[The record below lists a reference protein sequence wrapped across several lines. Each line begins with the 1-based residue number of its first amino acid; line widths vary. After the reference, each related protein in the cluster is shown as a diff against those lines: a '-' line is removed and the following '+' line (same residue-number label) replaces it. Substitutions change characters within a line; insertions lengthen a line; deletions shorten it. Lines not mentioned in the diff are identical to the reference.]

1 MVRKGTKAMCHSP
14 FTKKEQN
21 KCQRQTPNAMRILN
35 NLILKKTGQSPSQ
48 TTASTATRSQRR
60 EAGAATKHTTKVY
73 TNNIVHAVCI
83 DRRKFGRQNKRHT
96 HAQSPGDINITT
108 TKKQGAAKEQGGDPN
123 TTRYSTAA
131 RQITYDDYIV
141 ILVNC

>member
-48 TTASTATRSQRR
+48 TSSIYGQSARGGRSNSNQTAVHT
-60 EAGAATKHTTKVY
+60 HTTRESRVPCQSPH
-73 TNNIVHAVCI
+73 NILTLTWYNTLHVCI
-83 DRRKFGRQNKRHT
+83 CMLFVEGKTKDTHT
-96 HAQSPGDINITT
+96 HSPRRHQHHLSLAMVTECRKRTGRSKHN
-108 TKKQGAAKEQGGDPN
+108 E
-123 TTRYSTAA
+123 
-131 RQITYDDYIV
+131 V
-141 ILVNC
+141 